1 MTNLFKTALTITI
14 ISLFGANATF
24 AVTTA
29 DIKEV
34 TQITKQMCKLSNNNK
49 IDELGDFYSA
59 NYISFDGYGKDEILN
74 IYKISNE
81 LYPNLKTKEKITKI
95 EAKDELIKVYI
106 DEKSTTNVDVTGDD
120 AMYAPTDKVKGEMKS
135 TSKYSMT
142 FQKEEDAWKVIKDE
156 IYAEET
162 KIKYGEAIKAEFEME
177 TPETIKE
184 GEEYTVKTTL
194 KMPTDRFVVGSI
206 GHDKI
211 IFPPQKYFD
220 PYRSINESGIL
231 ERVMIANKEGKN
243 EYANSTFAFIAPSIT
258 IKKAKNKEVQKA
270 AITGMG
276 IFIKRV
282 NLERKEIL

>member
-1 MTNLFKTALTITI
+1 MANILKTAFAI
-14 ISLFGANATF
+14 IIIGLLGANAAL

-34 TQITKQMCKLSNNNK
+34 TKITKEMCKLSNNNK
-49 IDELGDFYSA
+49 IDELGNYYSA
-59 NYISFDGYGKDEILN
+59 NYKSFDGYGKEEILK

-81 LYPNLKTKEKITKI
+81 LYPNSKTKEKITKI
-95 EAKDELIKVYI
+95 EAKDGFIKVYI
-106 DEKSTTNVDVTGDD
+106 DEKSKTNVDVTGDD
-120 AMYAPTDKVKGEMKS
+120 AIYAPADMIKGEMKS
-135 TSKYSMT
+135 ASQYSMT
-142 FQKEEDAWKVIKDE
+142 FQKEEDVWKVIKDE
-156 IYAEET
+156 IYSEET

-177 TPETIKE
+177 TPSTIKE

-194 KMPTDRFVVGSI
+194 KMPNDRLVVGSI

-231 ERVMIANKEGKN
+231 ERVMIANKDGKN
-243 EYANSTFAFIAPSIT
+243 EYANSTFAFIAPRAA
-258 IKKAKNKEVQKA
+258 IKGSKNKENQRA

-276 IFIKRV
+276 IFIRRV
-282 NLERKEIL
+282 NLDRKEVL